1 MKLLRK
7 RNLFCLCLF
16 FVFLCGELQ
25 TVFAAFHPVCSVNE
39 TSHSEQ
45 RGEEVVPGGLYSYA
59 SCLMD
64 AENDRV
70 LFERHGSEQLPMAST
85 TKIMTLIVILEHASM
100 DDIVTVS
107 KNAAAQPDVQLNIR
121 EGEKYRLGDLVYSL
135 MLESHN
141 DVAVALAEHI
151 GGSVE
156 EFALLMNAKAAAMGL
171 THTHFVTPNGLDA
184 DEHYTTA
191 IELSK
196 IASYAIKN
204 PDFLKI
210 TNTANYQF
218 NEITTGRSFSVTNK
232 NRFLYLMDGAIG
244 VKTGFTGKA
253 GYCFV
258 GALKRGDHTL
268 IATMLACGWPPN
280 KTYKWS
286 DTRKLMEHGLTH
298 FKKLS
303 FAERATLIVNG
314 NKEETLGFD
323 LQKVQIVLP
332 VTGGIAE
339 SVDAA
344 ADEMTIAP
352 LLLAEWEEPRIEVS
366 YEKGLSAPV
375 TEGQI
380 VGSITYAIDGEEYA
394 SCFIRTKKA
403 VPKIDF
409 WYCLY
414 QVIGKWKSGDF

>member
-7 RNLFCLCLF
+7 RNLLCLCLF
-16 FVFLCGELQ
+16 FAFLCGELQ
-25 TVFAAFHPVCSVNE
+25 TLCGVKAAGLPNSRVLE
-39 TSHSEQ
+39 
-45 RGEEVVPGGLYSYA
+45 RAEEVVPNGLYSYA

-100 DDIVTVS
+100 DDIVTIS

-141 DVAVALAEHI
+141 DVAVALAEHV

-156 EFALLMNAKAAAMGL
+156 EFALLMNAKAATMGL
-171 THTHFVTPNGLDA
+171 TNTNFVTPNGLDA
-184 DEHYTTA
+184 DGHYTTA

-218 NEITTGRSFSVTNK
+218 SELTTGRSFSVTNK

-258 GALKRGDHTL
+258 GALKKGDHTL

-286 DTRKLMEHGLTH
+286 DTKKLMEYGLTH
-298 FKKLS
+298 FKKIP
-303 FAERATLIVNG
+303 FAEYATLSING
-314 NKEETLGFD
+314 KEEDNRSFD
-323 LQKVQIVLP
+323 PQKMQIVLP
-332 VTGGIAE
+332 VTGGIAQ
-339 SVDAA
+339 SVEAA
-344 ADEMTIAP
+344 VDELALAP
-352 LLLAEWEEPRIEVS
+352 LLLAEWEEPEIEIV
-366 YEKGLSAPV
+366 YEKELIAPV
-375 TEGQI
+375 AASQV
-380 VGSITYAIDGEEYA
+380 VGSVTCTIDEAEYA
-394 SCFIRTKKA
+394 SCFIRTKEA

-414 QVIGKWKSGDF
+414 RVIGKWKSGDF